1 MWRRGR
7 KKAYHA
13 AVKIIHVPW
22 VPLAEIASLAQ
33 VLNLLRYLEPYGDSP
48 WITAVNERNFQ
59 GVVARRCLIK
69 TPWPPEFREKF
80 RRRCHRKSPVSLF
93 RVKLVR
99 RRWLE
104 KKWRNLSKNK
114 RWKLARVVQLFFLY
128 GFLSKNGGRDEF
140 WWFQM
145 DMDKYN
151 GIQNGTIG
159 KLMEWLQMFEMGRFE
174 EILFLEL

>member
-1 MWRRGR
+1 MAW
-7 KKAYHA
+7 KKM
-13 AVKIIHVPW
+13 
-22 VPLAEIASLAQ
+22 
-33 VLNLLRYLEPYGDSP
+33 
-48 WITAVNERNFQ
+48 
-59 GVVARRCLIK
+59 
-69 TPWPPEFREKF
+69 EKF
-80 RRRCHRKSPVSLF
+80 IEEQGR
-93 RVKLVR
+93 
-99 RRWLE
+99 
-104 KKWRNLSKNK
+104 
-114 RWKLARVVQLFFLY
+114 KLARVVQLFSFY